1 MSKGLEAAKDVAAL
15 LKARNPVIWIKS
27 TEEARVEGLLVEAAI
42 AAKFAPHTWDCAA
55 GPCEMD
61 GQTTKDP
68 DGKDY
73 GVAEASFDTMLNAIR
88 VRATSGKTPDLW
100 IMRDAPVWLQ
110 PPIGITAMRQLRNLA
125 RLLPTIPT
133 SSAQAIVILTPSGT
147 IPDELTNHVT
157 VIDWPLPDREEISD
171 ALKAVLT
178 SGLKT
183 EESRA
188 AAAPNGVYDA
198 AVDAAV
204 GLTQEEAKS
213 CYCKSLVQHK
223 GKIVPA
229 TVNAEKKRVITRAGV
244 LEWIDPIPGGL
255 NAVGGLDNLKTW
267 LVTRAKAFSA
277 AARAYGLPASKG
289 CLLGGVPGCGKSLTA
304 KAIAAAWGI
313 PLLRMDMGALKS
325 KFVGDSEGNLRK
337 ALRVVDAVGRSVLW
351 IDEIE
356 KALAGAVDG
365 AADGG
370 VSMDALGTILTWMEE
385 KTSDTFVIATANDVS
400 KLPSELLRRFDKIWF
415 IDLPNEEERASV
427 LSAALRFHKRDKLKI
442 DAAAIAAVT
451 DRFTGSEVARLVT
464 DALFVGFA
472 DGERDITTEDLLALA
487 VKVDPV
493 FKNQSERLTK
503 IQQWGTQNATQATP
517 TVMKAKV
524 TAQKGGGRLLD
535 LDD

>member
-42 AAKFAPHTWDCAA
+42 VAKFAPHTWDCAA

-61 GQTTKDP
+61 GQVSKDP

-73 GVAEASFDTMLNAIR
+73 SVAEQSFDQMLNAIR
-88 VRATSGKTPDLW
+88 VRATTGKTPDLW

-125 RLLPTIPT
+125 RLLPSIPP
-133 SSAQAIVILTPSGT
+133 SSAQAVVILTPSGT

-157 VIDWPLPDREEISD
+157 VIDWPLPDREEIAD
-171 ALKAVLT
+171 ALKAVINA
-178 SGLKT
+178 GLK
-183 EESRA
+183 EENRA
-188 AAAPNGVYDA
+188 AATPNGVFDA

-255 NAVGGLDNLKTW
+255 NAVGGLGNLKVW
-267 LVTRAKAFSA
+267 LLSRAKAFSP
-277 AARAYGLPASKG
+277 AARAYGLPSSKG

-370 VSMDALGTILTWMEE
+370 VSMDALGAILTWMEE

-427 LSAALRFHKRDKLKI
+427 LSAALRFHKRDKLNI
-442 DAAAIAAVT
+442 DAAAIATVT
-451 DRFTGSEVARLVT
+451 NRFTGSEVTRLVT

-487 VKVDPV
+487 DRVDPV

-503 IQQWGTQNATQATP
+503 IQQWGTQNATQATLSVVK
-517 TVMKAKV
+517 TKTA
-524 TAQKGGGRLLD
+524 AQKGGDRLLD